1 MSIQARA
8 LLVLA
13 FLLCALGVMALY
25 QRLRFFD
32 GKLRVV
38 FCDVGQGDAIFIRTP
53 KGQDILID
61 AGPDESVL
69 SCLSNHMPFWDR
81 TIELAFLTH
90 PHADHHNGLIHVL
103 NRYRLKYFVTEN
115 LLNDTAGFTALL
127 TTLRKKTIQPRFVTR
142 GNSVALD
149 SGVSIVVL
157 GPTKEFLASR
167 APNGFINEQKEF
179 ASLVLYIS
187 YGSFDVLT
195 TGDSQ
200 VAGLM
205 DASVL
210 NLRGIDVFQVPHHGS
225 KSGITRE
232 LMSGLLP
239 KVAVISVG
247 RNSYGHPSKEAL
259 EILRDLT
266 IKTLRTDERGTINL
280 VSP

>member
-1 MSIQARA
+1 MSTKTRV

-13 FLLCALGVMALY
+13 LLFCALGIMVLY

-32 GKLRVV
+32 GKLHLVI
-38 FCDVGQGDAIFIRTP
+38 CDVGQGDALFIRTP
-53 KGQDILID
+53 KGKNILID

-81 TIELAFLTH
+81 TIDLAFLTH
-90 PHADHHNGLIHVL
+90 PHADHHNGFIHVA

-115 LLNDTAGFTALL
+115 LLNDTAGFNALL
-127 TTLRKKTIQPRFVTR
+127 ETLRKKSIQPRFVTK
-142 GNSVALD
+142 GNSILLD
-149 SGVSIVVL
+149 SGIRISVL
-157 GPTKEFLASR
+157 GPTKEFLGLS

-179 ASLVLYIS
+179 ASLVLLIS

-200 VAGLM
+200 AAGLI
-205 DASVL
+205 DAGVE
-210 NLRGIDVFQVPHHGS
+210 NLGGIEVFQVPHHGS

-232 LMSGLLP
+232 LISGLLP

-247 RNSYGHPSKEAL
+247 KNSYGHPSKEAL
-259 EILRDLT
+259 EILKGLN
-266 IKTLRTDERGTINL
+266 IKTLRTNERGTINL